1 MKKTLTILGMSALI
15 LLGTA
20 CNSDDDGNIGSNI
33 RKDITLTRTEQEMV
47 KASNGF
53 AIDFFRNINAEENG
67 NVLVSPLSL
76 SSLLA
81 MTNNGAGGN
90 TEAELLKALGF
101 ENQNAE
107 EVNAYYKNLVN
118 GLLTADKTTKIGWGN
133 SMWINKAYANEVKPT
148 FKETISK
155 DFGAELYTLAF
166 DKKALDKINDWSYR
180 KTNGCIPEILKDL
193 NQSTFSILMNALYF
207 KGAWKEP
214 FEKKNTKSGNFWNN
228 GKQVFTKFMCQKMM
242 EIDYYASEAEGVQL
256 IELPY
261 GNEAFSMVVVLP
273 NEGVE
278 INNCIQDLTAEKWQ
292 NWMGSAANKIVNVEL
307 PKFKGEFTYEE
318 NLKAALQ
325 SMGIKDLFDISNCN
339 LSGIAEAIYV
349 GKIKQNTFIEVN
361 EEGTEA
367 AAVTVEEMYSS
378 SSGQEPL
385 TIDFIANRPFIY
397 AIKENSTNAILFMG
411 KVTNPKE

>member
-1 MKKTLTILGMSALI
+1 MKKTLTILGMSVLI

-20 CNSDDDGNIGSNI
+20 CSNDDDGKIGSNI

-53 AIDFFRNINAEENG
+53 AIDFFRNINAEENE

-81 MTNNGAGGN
+81 MTNNGAEGN

-155 DFGAELYTLAF
+155 DFGAELYTLDF

-180 KTNGCIPEILKDL
+180 KTNGCIPEILKEL
-193 NQSTFSILMNALYF
+193 NPSTFSILMNALYF
-207 KGAWKEP
+207 KGVWKEP

-242 EIDYYASEAEGVQL
+242 QIDYYASESEGVQL

-278 INNCIQDLTAEKWQ
+278 INDCIQGLSAEKWQ

-325 SMGIKDLFDISNCN
+325 SMGIKDLFDMINCN

-397 AIKENSTNAILFMG
+397 AIKESSTDAILFMG

>member
-20 CNSDDDGNIGSNI
+20 CSNDDDNNIGSNT
-33 RKDITLTRTEQEMV
+33 RKDIQLTRTEQEMV

-53 AIDFFRNINAEENG
+53 AFDFFRNINAEENG

-81 MTNNGAGGN
+81 MTNNGAVGN
-90 TEAELLKALGF
+90 TETELLKALGF

-166 DKKALDKINDWSYR
+166 DQKALDKINDWSYR

-193 NQSTFSILMNALYF
+193 NPSTFSILMNALYF
-207 KGAWKEP
+207 KGIWKDP

-278 INNCIQDLTAEKWQ
+278 INDCIQGLTAEKWQ
-292 NWMGSAANKIVNVEL
+292 NWMGNTANKIVNVEL

-325 SMGIKDLFDISNCN
+325 SMGIKDLFNADKCD
-339 LSGIAEAIYV
+339 LSGIAEGIYV

-367 AAVTVEEMYSS
+367 AAVTVEEMIYSS
-378 SSGQEPL
+378 GKEPIV
-385 TIDFIANRPFIY
+385 IDFIANRPFIY
-397 AIKENSTNAILFMG
+397 AIKESSTDAILFMG

>member
-1 MKKTLTILGMSALI
+1 MKKTLSILGMCTLI

-20 CNSDDDGNIGSNI
+20 CSNDDDYNIGSNT
-33 RKDITLTRTEQEMV
+33 RKDIQLTRTEQEMV

-90 TEAELLKALGF
+90 TETELLKALGF

-133 SMWINKAYANEVKPT
+133 SMWINKAHANEVKPT

-155 DFGAELYTLAF
+155 EFGAELYTLAF

-180 KTNGCIPEILKDL
+180 KTNGCVPEILDEL
-193 NQSTFSILMNALYF
+193 SPNAISVLMNALYF
-207 KGAWKEP
+207 KGIWKDP

-278 INNCIQDLTAEKWQ
+278 INDCIQGLTAEKWQ

-318 NLKAALQ
+318 NLKSALQ
-325 SMGIKDLFDISNCN
+325 SMGIKDLFNADKCD
-339 LSGIAEAIYV
+339 LSGIANNLLV
-349 GKIKQNTFIEVN
+349 SMIKQNTFIEVN

-367 AAVTVEEMYSS
+367 AAVTGEEMIG
-378 SSGQEPL
+378 SSGEPIV
-385 TIDFIANRPFIY
+385 IDFIANRPFFY
-397 AIKENSTNAILFMG
+397 AIKEKSTNAILFMG

>member
-1 MKKTLTILGMSALI
+1 MKKTLSILGMCTLI

-20 CNSDDDGNIGSNI
+20 CSNDDDNNIGSNT
-33 RKDITLTRTEQEMV
+33 RKDIQLTRTEQEMV

-81 MTNNGAGGN
+81 MTNNGAVGN
-90 TEAELLKALGF
+90 TETELLKALGF

-133 SMWINKAYANEVKPT
+133 SMWINKAHANEVKPT

-155 DFGAELYTLAF
+155 EFGAELYTLAF

-180 KTNGCIPEILKDL
+180 KTNGCVPEILDEL
-193 NQSTFSILMNALYF
+193 SPNAISVLMNALYF
-207 KGAWKEP
+207 KGIWKDP
-214 FEKKNTKSGNFWNN
+214 FEKKYTKSGNFWNN
-228 GKQVFTKFMCQKMM
+228 GKPVFTKFMCQKMM

-318 NLKAALQ
+318 NLKSALQ
-325 SMGIKDLFDISNCN
+325 SMGIKDLFNADKCD
-339 LSGIAEAIYV
+339 LSGIANNLLV
-349 GKIKQNTFIEVN
+349 SMIKQNTFIEVN

-367 AAVTVEEMYSS
+367 AAVTGGEMIG
-378 SSGQEPL
+378 SSGKEL
-385 TIDFIANRPFIY
+385 IVIDFIANRPFFY
-397 AIKENSTNAILFMG
+397 AIKEKSTNAILFMG

>member
-1 MKKTLTILGMSALI
+1 MKKTLSILGMCTLI

-20 CNSDDDGNIGSNI
+20 CSNDDDNNIASNT
-33 RKDITLTRTEQEMV
+33 RKDIQLTRTEQEMV

-67 NVLVSPLSL
+67 NVLISPLSL

-90 TEAELLKALGF
+90 TETELLKALGF

-133 SMWINKAYANEVKPT
+133 SMWINNAYANEVKPT
-148 FKETISK
+148 FKENISK
-155 DFGAELYTLAF
+155 EFGAELYTLAF

-180 KTNGCIPEILKDL
+180 KTNGCIPEILDEL
-193 NQSTFSILMNALYF
+193 SPNAISVLMNALYF
-207 KGAWKEP
+207 KGVWKDP
-214 FEKKNTKSGNFWNN
+214 FEKKYTKSGNFWNN

-278 INNCIQDLTAEKWQ
+278 INDCIQGLTAEKWQ
-292 NWMGSAANKIVNVEL
+292 NWMGSAVNKKVNVEL

-318 NLKAALQ
+318 KLKSALQ
-325 SMGIKDLFDISNCN
+325 SMGIKDLFNADKCD
-339 LSGIAEAIYV
+339 LSGIANNLLV
-349 GKIKQNTFIEVN
+349 SMIKQNTFIEVN

-367 AAVTVEEMYSS
+367 AAVTVEEIYSN
-378 SSGQEPL
+378 SSGQESL

-397 AIKENSTNAILFMG
+397 AIKESSTDAILFMG

>member
-1 MKKTLTILGMSALI
+1 MKKTLSILGMCTLI

-20 CNSDDDGNIGSNI
+20 CSNDDDNNIGSNT
-33 RKDITLTRTEQEMV
+33 RKDIQLTRTEQEMV

-90 TEAELLKALGF
+90 TETELLKALGF

-133 SMWINKAYANEVKPT
+133 SMWINKAHANEVKPT

-155 DFGAELYTLAF
+155 EFGAELYTLAF
-166 DKKALDKINDWSYR
+166 DKKALVKINDWSYR
-180 KTNGCIPEILKDL
+180 KTNGCVPEILDEL
-193 NQSTFSILMNALYF
+193 SPNAISVLMNALYF
-207 KGAWKEP
+207 KGIWKDP

-242 EIDYYASEAEGVQL
+242 EIDYYASEAEGMQL

-278 INNCIQDLTAEKWQ
+278 INDCIQGLTAEKWQ
-292 NWMGSAANKIVNVEL
+292 NWMGSVANKIVNVEL

-318 NLKAALQ
+318 KLKSALQ
-325 SMGIKDLFDISNCN
+325 NMGIKDLFNADKCD
-339 LSGIAEAIYV
+339 LSGIANNLLV
-349 GKIKQNTFIEVN
+349 SMIKQNTFMEVN

-367 AAVTVEEMYSS
+367 AAVTGGEMIG
-378 SSGQEPL
+378 SSGEPIV
-385 TIDFIANRPFIY
+385 IDFIANRPFFY
-397 AIKENSTNAILFMG
+397 AIKEKSTNAILFMG
-411 KVTNPKE
+411 KVTNPKEK

>member
-1 MKKTLTILGMSALI
+1 MKKTLSILGMCALI

-20 CNSDDDGNIGSNI
+20 CNSDDDGNIGSNT
-33 RKDITLTRTEQEMV
+33 RKDIPLTRTEQEMV

-53 AIDFFRNINAEENG
+53 AIDFFRNINADENG

-81 MTNNGAGGN
+81 MTNNGAEGN

-118 GLLTADKTTKIGWGN
+118 GLLTADETTKIGWGN
-133 SMWINKAYANEVKPT
+133 SMWINKAHANEVKPT

-155 DFGAELYTLAF
+155 EFGAELYTLAF

-180 KTNGCIPEILKDL
+180 KTNGCVTEILDEL
-193 NQSTFSILMNALYF
+193 SPNAISVLMNALYF
-207 KGAWKEP
+207 KGIWKDP
-214 FEKKNTKSGNFWNN
+214 FEKKNTKSGNFWNH

-278 INNCIQDLTAEKWQ
+278 INDCIQGLTAEKWQ
-292 NWMGSAANKIVNVEL
+292 NWMGNTANKIVNVEL

-325 SMGIKDLFDISNCN
+325 SMGIKDLFNADKCD
-339 LSGIAEAIYV
+339 LSGIAEGIYV

-367 AAVTVEEMYSS
+367 AAVTVEEMIF

-397 AIKENSTNAILFMG
+397 AIKEKSTNAILFMG

>member
-20 CNSDDDGNIGSNI
+20 CSNDDDNNIGSNT
-33 RKDITLTRTEQEMV
+33 RKDIQLTRTEQEMV

-81 MTNNGAGGN
+81 MTNNGAVGN

-133 SMWINKAYANEVKPT
+133 SMWINKAHANEVKPT

-155 DFGAELYTLAF
+155 EFGAELYTLAF

-180 KTNGCIPEILKDL
+180 KTNGCVPEILDEL
-193 NQSTFSILMNALYF
+193 SPNAISVLMNALYF
-207 KGAWKEP
+207 KGIWKDP

-278 INNCIQDLTAEKWQ
+278 INDCIQGLTAEKWQ
-292 NWMGSAANKIVNVEL
+292 NWMGSAVNKKVNVEL

-318 NLKAALQ
+318 NLKSALQ
-325 SMGIKDLFDISNCN
+325 SMGIKDLFNADKCD
-339 LSGIAEAIYV
+339 LSGIANNLLV
-349 GKIKQNTFIEVN
+349 SMIKQNTFIEVN

-367 AAVTVEEMYSS
+367 AAVTGEEMIG
-378 SSGQEPL
+378 SSGKKPIV
-385 TIDFIANRPFIY
+385 IDFIANRPFFY
-397 AIKENSTNAILFMG
+397 AIKEKSTNAILFMG

>member
-1 MKKTLTILGMSALI
+1 MKKTLSILGMCTLI

-20 CNSDDDGNIGSNI
+20 CSNDDDSNIGSNT
-33 RKDITLTRTEQEMV
+33 RKDIQLTRTEQEMV

-53 AIDFFRNINAEENG
+53 AIDFFRNINADENG

-90 TEAELLKALGF
+90 TETELLKALGF

-133 SMWINKAYANEVKPT
+133 SMWINKAHANEVKPT

-155 DFGAELYTLAF
+155 EFGAELYTLAF

-180 KTNGCIPEILKDL
+180 KTNGCVPEILDEL
-193 NQSTFSILMNALYF
+193 SPNAISVLMNALYF
-207 KGAWKEP
+207 KGIWKDP

-278 INNCIQDLTAEKWQ
+278 INDCIQDLTAEKWQ
-292 NWMGSAANKIVNVEL
+292 NWMGNTANKIVNVEL

-318 NLKAALQ
+318 NLKSALQ
-325 SMGIKDLFDISNCN
+325 SMGIKDLFNADKCD
-339 LSGIAEAIYV
+339 LSGIANNLLV
-349 GKIKQNTFIEVN
+349 SMIKQNTFIEVN

-367 AAVTVEEMYSS
+367 AAVTVEEMIYSS
-378 SSGQEPL
+378 GKEPIV
-385 TIDFIANRPFIY
+385 IDFIANRPFFY
-397 AIKENSTNAILFMG
+397 AIKESSTNAILFMG

>member
-1 MKKTLTILGMSALI
+1 MKKTLSILGMCTLI

-47 KASNGF
+47 KVSNGF

-81 MTNNGAGGN
+81 MTNNGAVGN
-90 TEAELLKALGF
+90 TETELLKALGF

-133 SMWINKAYANEVKPT
+133 SMWINKAHANEVKPT

-155 DFGAELYTLAF
+155 EFGAELYTLAF

-180 KTNGCIPEILKDL
+180 KTNGCVPEILDEL
-193 NQSTFSILMNALYF
+193 SPNAISVLMNALYF
-207 KGAWKEP
+207 KGIWKDP
-214 FEKKNTKSGNFWNN
+214 FEKKYTKSGNFWNN
-228 GKQVFTKFMCQKMM
+228 GKPVFTKFMCQKMM

-292 NWMGSAANKIVNVEL
+292 NWMGNAANKIVNVEL

-318 NLKAALQ
+318 NLKSALQ
-325 SMGIKDLFDISNCN
+325 SMGIKDLFNADKCD
-339 LSGIAEAIYV
+339 LSGIANNLLV
-349 GKIKQNTFIEVN
+349 SMIKQNTFIEVN

-367 AAVTVEEMYSS
+367 AAVTGGEMIG
-378 SSGQEPL
+378 SSGKEPIV
-385 TIDFIANRPFIY
+385 IDFIANRPFFY
-397 AIKENSTNAILFMG
+397 AIKEKSTNAILFMG

>member
-1 MKKTLTILGMSALI
+1 MKKTLSILGMCTLI

-20 CNSDDDGNIGSNI
+20 CSNDDDNNIGSNT
-33 RKDITLTRTEQEMV
+33 RKDIQLTRTEQEMV

-81 MTNNGAGGN
+81 MTNNGAVGN

-133 SMWINKAYANEVKPT
+133 SMWINKAHANEVKPT

-166 DKKALDKINDWSYR
+166 DQKALDKINDWSYR
-180 KTNGCIPEILKDL
+180 KTNGCVPEILDEL
-193 NQSTFSILMNALYF
+193 SPNAISVLMNALYF
-207 KGAWKEP
+207 KGIWKDP

-228 GKQVFTKFMCQKMM
+228 DKQVFTKFMCQERMK
-242 EIDYYASEAEGVQL
+242 IDYYGSEAEGVQM
-256 IELPY
+256 IALPY
-261 GNEAFSMVVVLP
+261 GNEAFSMIVVLP
-273 NEGVE
+273 NEGVD
-278 INNCIQDLTAEKWQ
+278 INDCIQGLTAEKWQ
-292 NWMGSAANKIVNVEL
+292 NWIESTVNKTVNVEL
-307 PKFKGEFTYEE
+307 PKFKGEFTYEN
-318 NLKAALQ
+318 NLKSALQ
-325 SMGIKDLFDISNCN
+325 SMGIKDLFNADKCD
-339 LSGIAEAIYV
+339 LSGIAEGIYV

-367 AAVTVEEMYSS
+367 AAVTVESIIGD
-378 SSGQEPL
+378 SGKP
-385 TIDFIANRPFIY
+385 IPSFIANRPFFY
-397 AIKENSTNAILFMG
+397 AIVENSTNAILFMG

>member
-1 MKKTLTILGMSALI
+1 MKKTLSILGMCTLI

-20 CNSDDDGNIGSNI
+20 CSNDDDNNIGSNT
-33 RKDITLTRTEQEMV
+33 RKDIQLTRTEQEMV

-90 TEAELLKALGF
+90 TETELLKALGF

-133 SMWINKAYANEVKPT
+133 SMWINKAHANEVKPT

-155 DFGAELYTLAF
+155 EFGAELYTLAF

-180 KTNGCIPEILKDL
+180 KTNGCVPEILDEL
-193 NQSTFSILMNALYF
+193 SPNAISVLMNALYF
-207 KGAWKEP
+207 KGIWKDP
-214 FEKKNTKSGNFWNN
+214 FEKKYTKSGNFWNN
-228 GKQVFTKFMCQKMM
+228 GKPVFTKFMCQKMM

-318 NLKAALQ
+318 NLKSALQ
-325 SMGIKDLFDISNCN
+325 SMGIKDLFNADKCD
-339 LSGIAEAIYV
+339 LSGIANNLLV
-349 GKIKQNTFIEVN
+349 SMIKQNTFIEVN

-367 AAVTVEEMYSS
+367 AAVTGGEMIG
-378 SSGQEPL
+378 SSGKEPIV
-385 TIDFIANRPFIY
+385 IDFIANRPFFY
-397 AIKENSTNAILFMG
+397 AIKEKSTGVILFMG

>member
-1 MKKTLTILGMSALI
+1 MKKTLTILGMSTLM

-47 KASNGF
+47 KVSNGF

-90 TEAELLKALGF
+90 TETELLKALGF

-133 SMWINKAYANEVKPT
+133 SMWINKAHANEVKPT

-155 DFGAELYTLAF
+155 EFGAELYTLAF

-180 KTNGCIPEILKDL
+180 KTNGCVPEILDEL
-193 NQSTFSILMNALYF
+193 SPNAISVLMNALYF
-207 KGAWKEP
+207 KGIWKDP
-214 FEKKNTKSGNFWNN
+214 FEKKYTKSGNFWNN

-318 NLKAALQ
+318 NLKSALQ
-325 SMGIKDLFDISNCN
+325 SMGIKDLFNADKCD
-339 LSGIAEAIYV
+339 LSGIANNLLV
-349 GKIKQNTFIEVN
+349 SMIKQNTFIEVN

-367 AAVTVEEMYSS
+367 AAVTGGEMIG
-378 SSGQEPL
+378 SSGKEPIV
-385 TIDFIANRPFIY
+385 IDFIANRPFFY
-397 AIKENSTNAILFMG
+397 AIKEKSTNAILFMG

>member
-1 MKKTLTILGMSALI
+1 MKKTLSILGMCTLI

-20 CNSDDDGNIGSNI
+20 CSNDDDNNIGSNT
-33 RKDITLTRTEQEMV
+33 RKDIQLTRTEQEMV

-53 AIDFFRNINAEENG
+53 AIDFFRNINAGENE

-81 MTNNGAGGN
+81 MTNNGAEGN
-90 TEAELLKALGF
+90 TEAELLKTLGF

-133 SMWINKAYANEVKPT
+133 SMWINNAYANEVKPT

-155 DFGAELYTLAF
+155 EFGAELYTLAF

-180 KTNGCIPEILKDL
+180 KTNGCVPEILDEL
-193 NQSTFSILMNALYF
+193 SPNAISVLMNALYF
-207 KGAWKEP
+207 KGIWKDP
-214 FEKKNTKSGNFWNN
+214 FEKKYTKSGNFWNN

-242 EIDYYASEAEGVQL
+242 EIDYYASETEGVQL

-278 INNCIQDLTAEKWQ
+278 INDCIQGLTAEKWQ
-292 NWMGSAANKIVNVEL
+292 NWMGSAVNKKVNVEL

-318 NLKAALQ
+318 KLKSALQ
-325 SMGIKDLFDISNCN
+325 SMGIKDLFNVDKCD
-339 LSGIAEAIYV
+339 LSGIGNNLFV
-349 GKIKQNTFIEVN
+349 SMIKQNTFIEVN

-367 AAVTVEEMYSS
+367 AAVTVESIIGD
-378 SSGQEPL
+378 SGKP
-385 TIDFIANRPFIY
+385 IPSFIANRPFFY
-397 AIKENSTNAILFMG
+397 AIVENSTNAILFMG

>member
-1 MKKTLTILGMSALI
+1 MKKTLSILGMCTLI
-15 LLGTA
+15 LLGAA
-20 CNSDDDGNIGSNI
+20 CSNDDDNNIGSNT
-33 RKDITLTRTEQEMV
+33 RKDIQLTRTEQEMV

-81 MTNNGAGGN
+81 MTNNGAEGN
-90 TEAELLKALGF
+90 TEVELLKALGF

-148 FKETISK
+148 FKENISK
-155 DFGAELYTLAF
+155 EFGAELYTLAF

-180 KTNGCIPEILKDL
+180 KTNGCIPEILDEL
-193 NQSTFSILMNALYF
+193 SPNAISVLMNALYF
-207 KGAWKEP
+207 KGIWKDP

-228 GKQVFTKFMCQKMM
+228 GKQVFTKFMCQKKM
-242 EIDYYASEAEGVQL
+242 EIDYHASEAEGVQL

-278 INNCIQDLTAEKWQ
+278 INDCIQGLTAEKWQ
-292 NWMGSAANKIVNVEL
+292 NWMESAVNKKVNVEL
-307 PKFKGEFTYEE
+307 PKFKSEFTYEE
-318 NLKAALQ
+318 KLKSALQ
-325 SMGIKDLFDISNCN
+325 SMGIKDLFNVDKCD
-339 LSGIAEAIYV
+339 LSGIANNLFV
-349 GKIKQNTFIEVN
+349 SMIKQNTFIEVN

-367 AAVTVEEMYSS
+367 AAVTGEEMMG
-378 SSGQEPL
+378 SSGKEPIV
-385 TIDFIANRPFIY
+385 IDFIANRPFFY
-397 AIKENSTNAILFMG
+397 AIVENSTNAILFMG